1 MSIVSLANNNEEE
14 LYARLKQTPYFDFFG
29 KRRKKKMR
37 CEGTVMS
44 MPKKPLTAY
53 AIFVKKV
60 TPRDHLD

>member
-1 MSIVSLANNNEEE
+1 MVDGKLQDIYTTLCKTSE
-14 LYARLKQTPYFDFFG
+14 FDFFG

-37 CEGTVMS
+37 CETTVMS

-60 TPRDHLD
+60 TPCDHLD